1 MQQWQMM
8 QQQQQQMFDL
18 NTPLSEVYASA
29 MHVQL
34 AQRPAT
40 NGVAPSRSLSHQWP
54 AVRGPYVDV
63 FVWLSIKTFV
73 YYSFYFLFS
82 YSTSI
87 PEETDSAV
95 LMQQSAANLARQQMA
110 SGFYREF
117 YEKNF
122 FFFLK
127 KTNVFQ

>member
-8 QQQQQQMFDL
+8 QQQQQMFDL

-54 AVRGPYVDV
+54 AVRGPYVVV
-63 FVWLSIKTFV
+63 FCF
-73 YYSFYFLFS
+73 FYQLKRLFIILFIFCLV
-82 YSTSI
+82 I
-87 PEETDSAV
+87 PRA
-95 LMQQSAANLARQQMA
+95 
-110 SGFYREF
+110 
-117 YEKNF
+117 
-122 FFFLK
+122 FLK
-127 KTNVFQ
+127 RLILLY